1 MIVGDQSL
9 LQNNPINDNNSNN
22 NNDSN
27 YTNSNKR
34 KLQNDIN
41 DSNESVI
48 VTTINSSNNNSNSN
62 DSTLTFTLTTT
73 ATNNNNNNT
82 NKRQKKNKNG
92 ISSSSIN
99 DQVRSAR
106 HCGLPQ
112 PGLSF
117 EIWKNIC
124 QHLPPSQLVTLV
136 QVSVGMAS
144 IIRGLPIWK
153 QIAKEADLGGTT
165 TKGFRQ
171 TYYGVV
177 VSMSE
182 RLCEHCFEKSK
193 PTGCHASLKIYDAKN
208 GYPIH
213 LCFSCR
219 KAYYTKY
226 PESYDPSRD
235 GAVQR
240 PASYY
245 LKLAIQYGGR
255 VGYEE
260 VLRKR
265 REIIKTRNKN
275 EKSRRDQRQ
284 NALIEKLEEHDI
296 WYDKTSDPFTNYV
309 VDGKPDLETT
319 LYVLTE
325 VAATRYERQARTD
338 LVKERLARMN
348 LEDYYLFGLEAN
360 QFVKS
365 GVPPLDEVMEM
376 IKVHAQ
382 VEQIRNGRRR
392 VLMDR
397 LQALVQLNGADVN
410 SYFGSKECQEHWLY
424 GRQNLDEIIGRIAQ
438 RIDEQKMAK
447 ESREAH
453 RQSVMNLLHNRREEL
468 ENVSWYLNEVQ
479 LSEYTVYQW
488 MDING
493 IIRKIKYDA
502 GQEERKTKRRE
513 ELEQRLRG
521 CGLNFDKNKSDYLE
535 YISRGRGSVDEI
547 VASSVEWDWVL
558 RETKEGFN
566 NHHRMNQNNR
576 MDYVSRALAEYI
588 SNRLMNLELGSPCN
602 EPCTLARPPSSLWNQ
617 IDRIAPEEWRKH
629 AKKCMVNG
637 LLLNDDAKETIL
649 QGILPNQ
656 YAATITN
663 QMVSTAMNR
672 GAAFIASN
680 TTTARIPL
688 NNKHSLVSVSSSSTT
703 RPIAATQLAESTN
716 NTSLLLESE
725 ICSLDLEL
733 NSSPA
738 IPLFSVAL
746 RDMLGG
752 AENFNNFLEGSR
764 AEIIRRVRSKLL

>member
-1 MIVGDQSL
+1 MSSSSTRSSQRSALIVGNQSL
-9 LQNNPINDNNSNN
+9 LQNNPINDNNSNG

-27 YTNSNKR
+27 NTNSNKR
-34 KLQNDIN
+34 KLQNDLSDNN
-41 DSNESVI
+41 DSI
-48 VTTINSSNNNSNSN
+48 QVTTINSNNNNSNSDDN
-62 DSTLTFTLTTT
+62 TFTITLTTT
-73 ATNNNNNNT
+73 ATSNNNT
-82 NKRQKKNKNG
+82 NKRQKKNKDG

-124 QHLPPSQLVTLV
+124 QHLPPSQLVTLA

-153 QIAKEADLGGTT
+153 QIAKDADLGGTT

-171 TYYGVV
+171 TFYGVV
-177 VSMSE
+177 VSISE
-182 RLCEHCFEKSK
+182 RVCERCFKKSK
-193 PTGCHASLKIYDAKN
+193 PTGCYASLKIYDTQN

-213 LCFSCR
+213 LCFPCR
-219 KAYYTKY
+219 KTYYTKY

-235 GAVQR
+235 SAVQR
-240 PASYY
+240 PAYY
-245 LKLAIQYGGR
+245 LKLATQYGGR

-265 REIIKTRNKN
+265 REISKTRNMN

-284 NALIEKLEEHDI
+284 NALVEKLEEHEI

-325 VAATRYERQARTD
+325 VAATRHERQARTD

-348 LEDYYLFGLEAN
+348 LEDHYLFGLEAV

-365 GVPPLDEVMEM
+365 GVPPLDELMEM
-376 IKVHAQ
+376 IKAHAQ
-382 VEQIRNGRRR
+382 VKQIRKGRRR

-397 LQALVQLNGADVN
+397 LQALVQLNEADVN
-410 SYFGSKECQEHWLY
+410 SYIESKECQGYWLY
-424 GRQNLDEIIGRIAQ
+424 GRQNLDEIIRRIAQ
-438 RIDEQKMAK
+438 RVDEQKIAK
-447 ESREAH
+447 ESRESR
-453 RQSVMNLLHNRREEL
+453 RQKIMNLLHDRREEL
-468 ENVSWYLNEVQ
+468 ENVSWYLNEER
-479 LSEYTVYQW
+479 LSEYAVYQW

-502 GQEERKTKRRE
+502 GQEERETRRRQ

-521 CGLNFDKNKSDYLE
+521 CGLDFDKNKSDYLE

-566 NHHRMNQNNR
+566 NHYKMNQNNR
-576 MDYVSRALAEYI
+576 IDCVARALAEYI
-588 SNRLMNLELGSPCN
+588 SNRLMNLELGSPRN
-602 EPCTLARPPSSLWNQ
+602 EPCTLSRPPSSLWNQ
-617 IDRIAPEEWRKH
+617 IDRITPEEWRKH
-629 AKKCMVNG
+629 AKKCMVDG
-637 LLLNDDAKETIL
+637 LLLNDDATETIL
-649 QGILPNQ
+649 HGILSNQ
-656 YAATITN
+656 YAAIITN
-663 QMVSTAMNR
+663 QMLSTAMNR

-680 TTTARIPL
+680 TATSHIPL
-688 NNKHSLVSVSSSSTT
+688 NNNHSFVPVSSSSTT
-703 RPIAATQLAESTN
+703 TTTTTAVTQVA
-716 NTSLLLESE
+716 
-725 ICSLDLEL
+725 EL

-752 AENFNNFLEGSR
+752 EENFDNFLEGSR
-764 AEIIRRVRSKLL
+764 AEIIRLVRTKLL